1 MRSNID
7 PTSLEVMGASMGDW
21 VEDLEATE
29 AGELSWL
36 DVTITSAWVNHDVQ
50 NDVQNTDDSNEST
63 DNRSSDLMKG
73 LDGDDDLYQPTYFF

>member
-29 AGELSWL
+29 AEESSWL
-36 DVTITSAWVNHDVQ
+36 DVTITSERINH
-50 NDVQNTDDSNEST
+50 DVQNTDDSNEST
-63 DNRSSDLMKG
+63 DNRSSDLTKG
-73 LDGDDDLYQPTYFF
+73 LDGDDDLYQPTYFFIG